1 MRFNYGLEKKKFDAR
16 WRKLYEEYIQA
27 GWDEESIQ
35 LMYEFDYEE
44 FKRERVFCAHNQYL
58 DEIIR
63 DGDGLEDT
71 RLSNIFGEIS
81 SYSTEMPTNPDQ
93 SRYGWLEE
101 IEDRELYNILNSLPE
116 DSLELITQLAIDE
129 LRQVDIAIQVGVT
142 RAAIAKKVRKLREKL
157 EILRK
162 RG

>member
-27 GWDEESIQ
+27 GWDKESIQ
-35 LMYEFDYEE
+35 SMYEFDYEE
-44 FKRERVFCAHNQYL
+44 FKRERVFCAHNLYL
-58 DEIIR
+58 NEIVKNGDEF
-63 DGDGLEDT
+63 EDT
-71 RLSNIFGEIS
+71 RLSNIFKDVR
-81 SYSTEMPTNPDQ
+81 SYSTEMSTNPDQ

-101 IEDRELYNILNSLPE
+101 IEDRELYNILYSLPE

-129 LRQVDIAIQVGVT
+129 LRQVDIAIQEGVT

-157 EILRK
+157 EILQK
-162 RG
+162 KG